1 MTDMS
6 NIQDRLQQLFP
17 THYRSGKILLI
28 NADCMDVM
36 AHIKD
41 GEFEL
46 ACVDPP
52 YGIEKEISV
61 GGGSHTK
68 SLVKFDC
75 LYSENHK
82 KWDIKP
88 PLEYF
93 IELQRVCHDYIICG
107 GNYFADMLPA
117 SRGWAIYD
125 KVTDGVTCVNP
136 ELIYTSMH
144 VACKIFRRPQGLNN
158 GFLNKEGRN
167 IHPTQKP
174 YQLYQ
179 WLLTNYAK
187 QGQTILDTHL
197 GSGSSA
203 IAAHKMGFEF
213 VGVELDSDYFQA
225 ACARFDLHKM
235 QGSLFSPYVPDVP
248 RDVYEQ
254 VDFMKNKD

>member
-1 MTDMS
+1 MIELL
-6 NIQDRLQQLFP
+6 NI
-17 THYRSGKILLI
+17 
-28 NADCMDVM
+28 DCMEYMRTLPDK
-36 AHIKD
+36 AFDLGI
-41 GEFEL
+41 
-46 ACVDPP
+46 VDPP
-52 YGIEKEISV
+52 YGIEKEIST
-61 GGGSHTK
+61 GGGSNSK
-68 SLVKFDC
+68 SAVKFHQ

-93 IELQRVCHDYIICG
+93 LELQRVCDNYIICG

-144 VACKIFRRPQGLNN
+144 LPCKIFRRPQGLNN

-174 YQLYQ
+174 YQLYE

-187 QGQTILDTHL
+187 PGQRILDTHL

-203 IAAHKMGFEF
+203 IAAKNFGVDF
-213 VGVELDSDYFQA
+213 VGCELDKDYYDA
-225 ACARFDLHKM
+225 AVLRFNNANS
-235 QGSLFSPYVPDVP
+235 QESLINVIEKP
-248 RDVYEQ
+248 EQ
-254 VDFMKNKD
+254 ESLL